1 MNDSPASVH
10 ERRLALELDELA
22 GRSAPPDRCAAI
34 LQRVQAAGS
43 NRERASR
50 WPQLVAAALMLL
62 GLGITVAFAVHA
74 RRSAGD
80 RSTAV
85 TPPAPPATAAA
96 DATDATER
104 PAPRHPAGTD
114 PADLRSVRSAELML
128 AAEARL
134 VRMLQDGELPFVDRR
149 VPFET
154 LQCWPY
160 QQGLLGLPQVVRE
173 LSGQRIAMTGFM
185 LPIDRSEQMS
195 EFLLVQSLWSCC
207 YGVPPDIHGVV
218 RCVMPKA
225 ETTDYHFEPVLV
237 TGTFR
242 VEATFVD
249 GYCAD
254 IYQLHIDT
262 VTKL

>member
-1 MNDSPASVH
+1 MNDLATAH

-22 GRSAPPDRCAAI
+22 GRSVPPDRCAEI
-34 LQRVQAAGS
+34 LQRVHKTDRR
-43 NRERASR
+43 RERAGR
-50 WPQLVAAALMLL
+50 WPQLAAAAMMLL
-62 GLGITVAFAVHA
+62 GLAITVAFAVEA
-74 RRSAGD
+74 RRSADD
-80 RSTAV
+80 RLGMV
-85 TPPAPPATAAA
+85 PPPTPPT
-96 DATDATER
+96 TDATASS
-104 PAPRHPAGTD
+104 APRHPAGTD
-114 PADLRSVRSAELML
+114 PADLRAVRSAELML

-160 QQGLLGLPQVVRE
+160 RQGLLGLPEVVRE
-173 LSGQRIAMTGFM
+173 LSGQRVAMTGFM
-185 LPIDRSEQMS
+185 LPIDNTEQMR

-225 ETTDYHFEPVLV
+225 RTTDYHFEPVLV

-254 IYQLHIDT
+254 IYQLHLDT
-262 VTKL
+262 VTRL